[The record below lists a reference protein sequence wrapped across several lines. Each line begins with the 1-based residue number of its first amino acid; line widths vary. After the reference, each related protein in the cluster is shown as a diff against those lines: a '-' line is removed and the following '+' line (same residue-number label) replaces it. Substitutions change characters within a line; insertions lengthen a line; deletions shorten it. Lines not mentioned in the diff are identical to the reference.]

1 MATILVVDDR
11 PSNRT
16 FLTKLLGRGG
26 HRLLEAGDGARA
38 LEQVRNER
46 PDLVIT
52 DILMPTMDGY
62 EFVRHVRSDPSIS
75 STPIIFYTA
84 TYSAPQAKALADSCG
99 VSSVLTKPCDLQEI
113 LAAVKRELGTGESP
127 VGIPA
132 ADTRNGQVAA
142 GAIKDPS
149 KALPDKPAST
159 RRVASR
165 LADLLE
171 AGMKVMTERDPA
183 RLVELYFSA
192 ACDLVDSSYAAVGML
207 DQNEQAMRHVY
218 AKGMDAAMFRGEA
231 GRGGMLGSLLSG
243 KRVLRTRDAGRL
255 GDMDGLPRGHPA
267 IGYLLGIPVSSAE
280 RVYGWLY
287 FADRRRENG
296 FSEDDVFVA
305 DAVARQLALLYEN
318 ATLYDVIQ
326 RHAGKLQMEAAE
338 RQRAE
343 HELQRFRV
351 AMDASADSIYLTD
364 PATMRFVD
372 VNSEACRRLGYTREQ
387 LLGMGPQDVLGGDVA
402 QIKREYDQV
411 TAAGDR
417 GMRTE
422 SPFVTSDGSRG
433 WTELHRRACRVE
445 DSWLIVAV
453 GRDITE
459 RKQADERIR
468 RLNRVYAVLS
478 GINSAIVRIR
488 SREEL
493 FREACRIAVEDGG
506 FGIAHVRLVDED
518 AYEIRPGPS
527 AGTDSLPVERL
538 SFRPGAETISAQG
551 TTLRA
556 IRTRKPVFTNDIA
569 AEPALS
575 ALRTQALRLGYGS
588 MISLPLIVRDRV
600 VAVLVLCAKEK
611 NFFDE
616 HELRLLGE
624 LAGDIAFSVDNI
636 EKKEKLD
643 YLAFYDPLTGLANRA
658 LFLERLNQFIQAASP
673 VGNKVA
679 VVLAD
684 IERLRTVNESLG
696 RPAGDA
702 VIKQLAERLA
712 GEVGKAEVA
721 RIGADHFVIVL
732 QAIKGKSEVTRRI
745 ERLWESCL
753 AEPFRVL
760 GAELRIAAKA
770 GVTVFPN
777 DGAEAELLLRNAEA
791 ALVKAKEL
799 GERYV
804 FYTSALTAR
813 TGEQLTLENRL
824 RQALEKDE
832 FVLHYQPK
840 VELEARRIVGVEALI
855 RWQSP
860 ELGLVPPMQFIPLME
875 ETGLILD
882 VGAWALGKAVEDHLR
897 WMKLGLTAPRVAVN
911 VSAIQ
916 LRRRDFFSTVEEALK
931 RGATPPGVDLEIT
944 ESLVMEDI
952 EGNMRKLQEVR
963 GLGLSIAIDDFGT
976 GYSSLGYLAK
986 LPVQTLKI
994 DRSFIITMLK
1004 DPDTMTLVQ
1013 TIISLAHS
1021 FRLKVVAEG
1030 VDEEEQA
1037 KMLCLLRCDEMQGY
1051 LFSRPIPFDQM
1062 TTMLT
1067 QGTSA
1072 K

>member
-38 LEQVRNER
+38 LAQVRNER

-62 EFVRHVRSDPSIS
+62 EFVQHVRSDPSIS

-99 VSSVLTKPCDLQEI
+99 VSSVLTKPCALQEI
-113 LAAVKRELGTGESP
+113 LAAVNRELGTGESL

-132 ADTRNGQVAA
+132 ADTRHGQAAA

-149 KALPDKPAST
+149 KALPGKPAST

-165 LADLLE
+165 LAELLE

-243 KRVLRTRDAGRL
+243 KRVLRTNDAGRP
-255 GDMDGLPRGHPA
+255 GDMDGLPNGHPPIA
-267 IGYLLGIPVSSAE
+267 NLLGIPVSSAE

-305 DAVARQLALLYEN
+305 NAVARQLALLYEN

-338 RQRAE
+338 RERAE
-343 HELQRFRV
+343 HELQRFRM

-387 LLGMGPQDVLGGDVA
+387 LLGMGPQDVLGGEAA
-402 QIKREYDQV
+402 QIEREYDQV

-433 WTELHRRACRVE
+433 WTELHRQAFRVE
-445 DSWLIVAV
+445 EGSIIVTV

-459 RKQADERIR
+459 RKRADERIR

-478 GINSAIVRIR
+478 GINGAIVRIR
-488 SREEL
+488 DREEL
-493 FREACRIAVEDGG
+493 FREACRIAVAEGEFVLARVIELDSIGRAR
-506 FGIAHVRLVDED
+506 IAATSESDSRLFQQIVDEYNGNSEHSQSFLALALRSEQPLISND
-518 AYEIRPGPS
+518 VANDPRIPNRAALTEEGNYAVALLPMIVEKRIV
-527 AGTDSLPVERL
+527 GTFL
-538 SFRPGAETISAQG
+538 
-551 TTLRA
+551 LRA
-556 IRTRKPVFTNDIA
+556 KDA
-569 AEPALS
+569 
-575 ALRTQALRLGYGS
+575 GS
-588 MISLPLIVRDRV
+588 
-600 VAVLVLCAKEK
+600 
-611 NFFDE
+611 FDE
-616 HELRLLGE
+616 EEMRLLLE
-624 LAGDIAFSVDNI
+624 MVSNMSFALDHIS
-636 EKKEKLD
+636 KERRLN
-643 YLAFYDPLTGLANRA
+643 YLAMYDPLTGLANRP
-658 LFLERLNQFIQAASP
+658 LFLERLKQFIHAASP

-679 VVLAD
+679 LVLAD

-696 RPAGDA
+696 RSAGDA
-702 VIKQLAERLA
+702 VIKELAERLA
-712 GEVGKAEVA
+712 GEAGKAEVA
-721 RIGADHFVIVL
+721 RIGADHFAIVL
-732 QAIKGKSEVTRRI
+732 QAIKGRSEVTRRI
-745 ERLWESCL
+745 ESLWQSCL

-760 GAELRIAAKA
+760 GAELRISAKA
-770 GVTVFPN
+770 GVTLFPN

-824 RQALEKDE
+824 RQALEKGE

-860 ELGLVPPMQFIPLME
+860 ELGLVPPMKFIPLME

-882 VGAWALGKAVEDHLR
+882 VGAWALDKAIEDHQR
-897 WMKLGLTAPRVAVN
+897 WMKLGLPALRVAVN

-916 LRRRDFFSTVEEALK
+916 LRRRDFVATVQEALK

-952 EGNMRKLQEVR
+952 ESNVQKLQQVR

-976 GYSSLGYLAK
+976 GYSSLGYLAR
-986 LPVQTLKI
+986 LPVQALKI

-1004 DPDTMTLVQ
+1004 DSDTMTLVR

-1021 FRLKVVAEG
+1021 LRLKVVAEG

-1037 KMLCLLRCDEMQGY
+1037 KMLRLLRCDEMQGY
-1051 LFSRPIPFDQM
+1051 LFSRPVPFDQL
-1062 TTMLT
+1062 TALLT
-1067 QGTSA
+1067 QGQKA
-1072 K
+1072 